1 MHRIMGLL
9 LLVLGLG
16 RQGLA
21 QQLAWEQSL
30 DYTPSTSTV
39 FGYLHQIGTGDF
51 LVSGIKSTNSF
62 PFIYARLQPSGTIV
76 YQRTGRTLATLEQDI
91 VPLAGRNGSS
101 LLVASVPGRK
111 VGSNNGTSRLFFQR
125 IRPNGDTLPGLSYPV
140 SFVEGYPTRA
150 VREGDSVRVLTFA
163 YDSQNLGQYALL
175 STDTLG
181 TAGQVRRYP
190 TPTLGNAYPC
200 DLVRTAR
207 GGWLLAGALA
217 GTPYTHTY
225 LIETDAQG
233 RLKRQREP
241 LLFAGSTE
249 EQIAR
254 LWSNLIRLHDGSGY
268 VFSGQQKTTGQT
280 FGFLCKLDTALNVVW
295 TYRHPPQATTI
306 LTPRQVYELADG
318 TLVWLAS
325 DASPSAQPTPY
336 LYLVRVSAS
345 GQLLGQQRVSS
356 AACAR
361 LTPYAWQPLA
371 GGGALVVGA
380 ASVCTAAPGAYPA
393 YVARIDNATLLVAT
407 APSAPADAAAQ
418 VFPNPASDQATWQG
432 AVPLGAPAVELVL
445 LDVLGR
451 VVRRVPVA
459 GRGAQVQQALGLRGL
474 AAGTY
479 ACRLLVAGQP
489 VGTVQKLTYLP

>member
-1 MHRIMGLL
+1 MHRIIGLL
-9 LLVLGLG
+9 LLVFGLG
-16 RQGLA
+16 WRESYA

-30 DYTPSTSTV
+30 DFPPSTSTV
-39 FGYLHQIGTGDF
+39 FGCLHQLGSGDF
-51 LVSGIKSTNSF
+51 LVSGIKSANSF
-62 PFIYARLQPSGTIV
+62 PFIYARVQPGGTVV
-76 YQRTGRTLATLEQDI
+76 YQRTGRTLFTLEQDI

-101 LLVASVPGRK
+101 LLAASVPGRK

-181 TAGQVRRYP
+181 TVGRVRRYP

-207 GGWLLAGALA
+207 GGWLIVGEVGAQ
-217 GTPYTHTY
+217 PYGHPY
-225 LIETDAQG
+225 LVETDAQG
-233 RLKRQREP
+233 RLRRQRE
-241 LLFAGSTE
+241 LFLFANSTE
-249 EQIAR
+249 ER
-254 LWSNLIRLHDGSGY
+254 VRRSFNNLVLLRDGSGY
-268 VFSGQQKTTGQT
+268 VFGGWQKTGGQT
-280 FGFLCKLDTALNVVW
+280 YGFLAKLDTALNVVW
-295 TYRHPPQATTI
+295 TYRHPPQATTM
-306 LTPRQVYELADG
+306 LNPTQLHELADG
-318 TLVWLAS
+318 TLVWLAG
-325 DASPSAQPTPY
+325 DTSPSAQPTPY

-371 GGGALVVGA
+371 GGGALVVGGA
-380 ASVCTAAPGAYPA
+380 ALCTATPGAYPA
-393 YVARIDNATLLVAT
+393 YVARLDNATLLAA
-407 APSAPADAAAQ
+407 APIAPIGTAAQ
-418 VFPNPASDQATWQG
+418 VFPNPATDQATWQG
-432 AVPLGAPAVELVL
+432 AVPVGAGSAELVL
-445 LDVLGR
+445 FGVLGR
-451 VVRRVPVA
+451 MVRRVPVS
-459 GRGAQVQQALGLRGL
+459 GRGPQVTQALNLRGL

-489 VGTVQKLTYLP
+489 SGGACRLVVVP